1 MQDLIERAKGGD
13 RDAFRALVEACVDRS
28 YAIAVRV
35 LRDPGRAEDAVQ
47 TAFLRAWQ
55 GLPGLRDTTRF
66 DAWLYRLLLRSC
78 YDEADRQRAY
88 RASLHVVTVEPS
100 APDGSAST
108 ADRDQLDRALARLP
122 IDQRAVVILHHY
134 QGLALT
140 EVADVL
146 RVPEGTVRSR
156 LHRALQSLRAAVEAD
171 DRSLLQEGRIA

>member
-1 MQDLIERAKGGD
+1 
-13 RDAFRALVEACVDRS
+13 
-28 YAIAVRV
+28 
-35 LRDPGRAEDAVQ
+35 
-47 TAFLRAWQ
+47 
-55 GLPGLRDTTRF
+55 
-66 DAWLYRLLLRSC
+66 
-78 YDEADRQRAY
+78 
-88 RASLHVVTVEPS
+88 VTVEPS